1 MNNIENLFSVI
12 KSFLPVADNYLK
24 NSPLEPYLPQI
35 QNIVSTIDSLGGID
49 NINSILKPFLNLN
62 QNKKQNNLNT
72 VENNINS
79 PTNNIEIS
87 NAITFNKNKTPIDYY
102 KKIEN

>member
-62 QNKKQNNLNT
+62 QNNLNT

>member
-1 MNNIENLFSVI
+1 MNNFENLFSVI
-12 KSFLPVADNYLK
+12 KSFLPIADKYLV

-49 NINSILKPFLNLN
+49 KINALLKPILNPT
-62 QNKKQNNLNT
+62 QNITNN
-72 VENNINS
+72 VEINNNS
-79 PTNNIEIS
+79 ATTNNIAIN

-102 KKIEN
+102 KKIDA

>member
-49 NINSILKPFLNLN
+49 KINALLKPILN
-62 QNKKQNNLNT
+62 QNQNITNN
-72 VENNINS
+72 VESNINNAS
-79 PTNNIEIS
+79 TNNIAIN

-102 KKIEN
+102 KKIDA